1 MSETLRHLDNAIEAL
16 RRSCPKCMMIEQL
29 ENCRS
34 SLVILH
40 RWQATPQRFAEHS
53 EEWARSAPISGA
65 TSEEM
70 LPI

>member
-1 MSETLRHLDNAIEAL
+1 MNETLRHLDNAIEAL

-40 RWQATPQRFAEHS
+40 RWQITPQMFAEYR
-53 EEWARSAPISGA
+53 EKWARSAPIFGA
-65 TSEEM
+65 TSEAM